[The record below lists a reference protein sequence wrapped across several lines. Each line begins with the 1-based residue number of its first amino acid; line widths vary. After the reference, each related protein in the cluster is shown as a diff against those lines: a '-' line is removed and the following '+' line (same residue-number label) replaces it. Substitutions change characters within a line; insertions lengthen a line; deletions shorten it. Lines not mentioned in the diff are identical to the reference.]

1 MNAFFMCW
9 KEYYFCAFP
18 PFSVIATCLQKIEQ
32 DQAVKVLL
40 VPLWQTQPWFTTLLH
55 LLIDNPVLL
64 PQSDCLLTQPHSNVL
79 HPLPKLFKNNGL
91 QGLRESLQQRNISD
105 KAATISLLSW
115 SDGTQQ
121 QYKPFMKQW
130 LDFCSER
137 QTNPYDPPVT
147 AALDFL
153 VSLHDKGL
161 SYTTLHTA
169 RCVVSAINLSNNN
182 MTIDSHPIVSRF
194 MKGVYKGSPPT
205 PRYQST
211 WDVELVLTYLS
222 SLSLADKLDLKSL
235 TLKLVMLIALVSA
248 QRGQS
253 INILDIQCMREASTQ
268 FEFLLSEHI
277 KQSRPGYKVPSV
289 VLKAYPDDP
298 SLCVFTHLKEYL
310 KRTKPLRGTEAKLF
324 ISFIKPH
331 KVVSKETIS
340 RWIRMVMFAAGIDTN
355 QFKPHSTR
363 AAATSRAKAACV
375 PIHEIL
381 NTAGWSSSRCFDRF
395 YNKPLESSTFATAV
409 LKID

>member
-1 MNAFFMCW
+1 
-9 KEYYFCAFP
+9 
-18 PFSVIATCLQKIEQ
+18 
-32 DQAVKVLL
+32 
-40 VPLWQTQPWFTTLLH
+40 
-55 LLIDNPVLL
+55 
-64 PQSDCLLTQPHSNVL
+64 
-79 HPLPKLFKNNGL
+79 
-91 QGLRESLQQRNISD
+91 
-105 KAATISLLSW
+105 
-115 SDGTQQ
+115 
-121 QYKPFMKQW
+121 
-130 LDFCSER
+130 
-137 QTNPYDPPVT
+137 
-147 AALDFL
+147 
-153 VSLHDKGL
+153 
-161 SYTTLHTA
+161 
-169 RCVVSAINLSNNN
+169 
-182 MTIDSHPIVSRF
+182 
-194 MKGVYKGSPPT
+194 
-205 PRYQST
+205 
-211 WDVELVLTYLS
+211 
-222 SLSLADKLDLKSL
+222 
-235 TLKLVMLIALVSA
+235 MLIALVSA

-395 YNKPLESSTFATAV
+395 YNKPLESSTFASAV